1 MKKNLIIA
9 MLAVVLLSSCAT
21 YLTKKEQEEAIFYAT
36 QNAAY
41 GVVPPPKYQTLA
53 AAEYGL
59 YLTSTPQPTETQ
71 NPSWTP
77 TPNAFQYA
85 QTADAQIQANQM
97 TQQALQREY
106 ELQKLKA
113 EQAAIAAKETAQ
125 VYSANMTAFAQAT
138 QVQAT
143 AFAQGTQ
150 VMATAYAQGT
160 ATERAMMLN
169 AQASSTALVM
179 TQAVA
184 PTHDLLTMQAVRIQQ
199 TVEAGEAQKVDLA
212 VKRQAAKN
220 YFDAFLPWTLIVAAM
235 YVVGRGFQTY
245 VKTRMTSRDEHG
257 QKQGITREL
266 KDGGFVHIEP
276 DMLETGV
283 IKVGPDGDVIRYA
296 PMDKDEQSNLNKRR
310 QFVEGIRAL
319 PDSYAHQAPKLLMNG
334 FGQADRPR
342 VNFRADLSLTPV
354 INEADE
360 QFLGGND
367 EQ

>member
-1 MKKNLIIA
+1 MKKIVLF
-9 MLAVVLLSSCAT
+9 VLLSFVIVGCGKLSPQ
-21 YLTKKEQEEAIFYAT
+21 EQEEAIFYAT

-59 YLTSTPQPTETQ
+59 YLTPTPQPTATQ
-71 NPSWTP
+71 NPNWTP

-106 ELQKLKA
+106 EMQKLKA

-125 VYSANMTAFAQAT
+125 VHSANMTAFAQAT

-150 VMATAYAQGT
+150 VMATAYAQAT
-160 ATERAMMLN
+160 STERAMMLN

-179 TQAVA
+179 TQVVA
-184 PTHDLLTMQAVRIQQ
+184 PTHDLLTMQAARIQQ
-199 TVEAGEAQKVDLA
+199 TVEAGEAQTVELA
-212 VKRQAAKN
+212 VKRQSAKN
-220 YFDAFLPWTLIVAAM
+220 YFDAFLPWVLVMALAYIS
-235 YVVGRGFQTY
+235 GRGFQTY
-245 VKTRMTSRDEHG
+245 VKTRMTARDEHG
-257 QKQGITREL
+257 QKRSITREL
-266 KDGGFVHIEP
+266 PDGGVVHIEP

-283 IKVGPDGDVIRYA
+283 IKIGPNGDVVRYA
-296 PMDKDEQSNLNKRR
+296 PMDPEEQSGLNKRR

-319 PDSYAHQAPKLLMNG
+319 PDSYAQQAPKLLMSG

-354 INEADE
+354 LNEADE
-360 QFLGGND
+360 QFLGGSD

>member
-1 MKKNLIIA
+1 MKKSLLILISIIA
-9 MLAVVLLSSCAT
+9 ILVSGCMYDDKTQA
-21 YLTKKEQEEAIFYAT
+21 EAIFYAT

-53 AAEYGL
+53 AQEYGL
-59 YLTSTPQPTETQ
+59 YLTSTPQPTATQ
-71 NPSWTP
+71 NPNWTP

-85 QTADAQIQANQM
+85 QTADAMVQSNQM
-97 TQQALQREY
+97 TQQAQAYQY
-106 ELQKLKA
+106 EMQKA
-113 EQAAIAAKETAQ
+113 EAERAAVAARETAQ
-125 VYSANMTAFAQAT
+125 VHSMNMTAFAQAT

-150 VMATAYAQGT
+150 VMATSYAQAT
-160 ATERAMMLN
+160 STERAMFLN

-179 TQAVA
+179 TQVVA
-184 PTHDLLTMQAVRIQQ
+184 PTNDMLTLQSAKIQQ
-199 TVEAGEAQKVDLA
+199 TVEAGEAQKVELA
-212 VKRQAAKN
+212 VKRQSAKN

-235 YVVGRGFQTY
+235 YVIGRGFQTY

-257 QKQGITREL
+257 QKKGITREL
-266 KDGGFVHIEP
+266 TDGSFVHIEP

-283 IKVGPDGDVIRYA
+283 IKVGPDGEVTRYA
-296 PMDKDEQSNLNKRR
+296 PMDKDEQSDLNKRR
-310 QFVEGIRAL
+310 QFVEGIRSL
-319 PDSYAHQAPKLLMNG
+319 PDSYAQQAPKLLMSG
-334 FGQADRPR
+334 FGQASSPR

-354 INEADE
+354 LNEADE

>member
-1 MKKNLIIA
+1 MKKSLLIIL
-9 MLAVVLLSSCAT
+9 LALVVAGCGKLSPQ
-21 YLTKKEQEEAIFYAT
+21 EQEEAIFYAT

-59 YLTSTPQPTETQ
+59 YLTPTPQPTATQ
-71 NPSWTP
+71 NPNWTP

-106 ELQKLKA
+106 EMQKLKA
-113 EQAAIAAKETAQ
+113 EQAAIAARETA
-125 VYSANMTAFAQAT
+125 VVHSANMTAFAQAT
-138 QVQAT
+138 HVQST

-150 VMATAYAQGT
+150 IMATAYAQAT
-160 ATERAMMLN
+160 STERAMMLN

-179 TQAVA
+179 TQVVA
-184 PTHDLLTMQAVRIQQ
+184 PTNDLLTLQAAKIQQ
-199 TVEAGEAQKVDLA
+199 TVEAGEAQKVELA
-212 VKRQAAKN
+212 VKRQSAKN
-220 YFDAFLPWTLIVAAM
+220 YFDAFLPWVLVVALA
-235 YVVGRGFQTY
+235 YVFGRGFQTY

-296 PMDKDEQSNLNKRR
+296 PMDKDEQSDLNKRR
-310 QFVEGIRAL
+310 QFVEGIKAL
-319 PDSYAHQAPKLLMNG
+319 PDSYAQHAPKLLMSG

-354 INEADE
+354 LNEADE
-360 QFLGGND
+360 ELLGGEN
-367 EQ
+367 E